1 MAAAFYRC
9 CHISDTGETR
19 GIENFVA
26 LSDATWERAH
36 KILADRGW
44 RAFEL
49 WEAFRQLI
57 GNDAPGTAVERFHEI
72 SAEDAK
78 ALSRRRSLPSDVR
91 VVDGHSSATSA
102 AASRWCRLI
111 ERGTEANQYDA
122 QRMMIARNEK
132 NAMQVATECR
142 STR

>member
-1 MAAAFYRC
+1 MLLQCLLLCAGNGLAAAFYRC

-78 ALSRRRSLPSDVR
+78 RFRAGDRCLRMC
-91 VVDGHSSATSA
+91 
-102 AASRWCRLI
+102 AS
-111 ERGTEANQYDA
+111 
-122 QRMMIARNEK
+122 
-132 NAMQVATECR
+132 
-142 STR
+142 